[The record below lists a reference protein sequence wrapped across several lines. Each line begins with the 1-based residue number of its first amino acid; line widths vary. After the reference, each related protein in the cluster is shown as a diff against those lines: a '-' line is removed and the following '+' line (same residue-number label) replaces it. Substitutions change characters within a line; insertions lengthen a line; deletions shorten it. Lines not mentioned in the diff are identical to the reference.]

1 MTIEKIFCF
10 TKELERNLET
20 LLKMD
25 KLTEDK
31 KIQVRN
37 NLELVSNFNQME
49 FLGKHPEFKH

>member
-1 MTIEKIFCF
+1 MAIEKIFCF

-20 LLKMD
+20 LLKID

-37 NLELVSNFNQME
+37 NLELVSSFNQME
-49 FLGKHPEFKH
+49 FLGKQHEFKR